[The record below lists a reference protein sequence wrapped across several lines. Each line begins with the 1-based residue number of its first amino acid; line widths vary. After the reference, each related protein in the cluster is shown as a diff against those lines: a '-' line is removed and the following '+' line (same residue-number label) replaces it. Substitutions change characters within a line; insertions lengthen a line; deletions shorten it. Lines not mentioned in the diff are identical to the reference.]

1 MTQKKLVVVVV
12 LLFSQILGLSH
23 SQAASTYKLEVV
35 VVELEAVKQIARFNG
50 ATVKEVCGQKKV
62 TFLNKSFTGQ
72 DAKVTSFTRIRV
84 KNESGKIIGTGSL
97 SKILWAEDYASGNLI
112 QGTCLFTT
120 IITVKAAEYYT
131 VELVGLDSYDF
142 SLADLK
148 KTKWKA
154 FVNF

>member
-1 MTQKKLVVVVV
+1 MTKKKLIVAIV
-12 LLFSQILGLSH
+12 LLFSQIIGSTY
-23 SQAASTYKLEVV
+23 SQAASTYKLTVV

-50 ATVKEVCGQKKV
+50 ATVKDVCGQKQV
-62 TFLNKSFTGQ
+62 EFLNKSFTGQ
-72 DAKVTSFTRIRV
+72 NAKVTSFTRIRV

-120 IITVKAAEYYT
+120 TITVKAAEYYT
-131 VELVGLDSYDF
+131 VELVGLESYDF
-142 SLADLK
+142 SIADLK